1 MLFVLGKFAKTSS
14 HWLPKAMLLF
24 LHITLSLHHRGSAA
38 ATSPGNLRFRAKI
51 KSILPE
57 YADCK
62 SKLSKS
68 MLVSKVVDYVRD
80 FSPNGGFVKQL
91 DDGFYYEIGDAAARE
106 KIGQCIRD
114 ALHTKYKS
122 STKAKKP
129 RRKELKELKKKK
141 LMMAAG
147 TQSQQQKEMKVQ
159 YQEQTPEDL
168 VLACSVFPEMRRCE
182 SKELNLAS
190 IFCKAMDEGLAL
202 DSLSLRCH
210 SQVV

>member
-68 MLVSKVVDYVRD
+68 MLVSKVVDSV
-80 FSPNGGFVKQL
+80 
-91 DDGFYYEIGDAAARE
+91 
-106 KIGQCIRD
+106 RD
-114 ALHTKYKS
+114 ALLYFDSHQD
-122 STKAKKP
+122 A
-129 RRKELKELKKKK
+129 LFD
-141 LMMAAG
+141 AAI
-147 TQSQQQKEMKVQ
+147 
-159 YQEQTPEDL
+159 
-168 VLACSVFPEMRRCE
+168 A
-182 SKELNLAS
+182 
-190 IFCKAMDEGLAL
+190 AMSDADNETGE
-202 DSLSLRCH
+202 
-210 SQVV
+210 